1 MRCELSTLSK
11 NTYPPL
17 EVLVRNVSQAGSRK
31 SRALRKRKPAILLT
45 TMSPSK
51 PDLCHHVFFAEKL
64 IPGVLYGN
72 DADNNVLKTMI
83 TIPQNDLNRELRLH
97 GKSFE
102 NTVYE
107 LTVKRV
113 VDTPPA
119 EGAPAAGAEPAP
131 VVTEVVSKFLVTP
144 RQTQFEP
151 GKLL

>member
-1 MRCELSTLSK
+1 MTSYFL
-11 NTYPPL
+11 
-17 EVLVRNVSQAGSRK
+17 
-31 SRALRKRKPAILLT
+31 
-45 TMSPSK
+45 
-51 PDLCHHVFFAEKL
+51 AEKL

-113 VDTPPA
+113 VEVPPT

-151 GKLL
+151 GKLP